1 VSKTTAYLIT
11 DSRYWLQAEKELD
24 ENWRLI
30 RIGIEDGPR
39 NWVDWISVRA
49 PFNMLWTYVID
60 TPFYFAGPCQCIKG
74 WR

>member
-1 VSKTTAYLIT
+1 VSKTTAYLVT

-30 RIGIEDGPR
+30 RAGMEDGPR

-49 PFNMLWTYVID
+49 PLQYLVDIAID
-60 TPFYFAGPCQCIKG
+60 ASFFILYFSGPCQ
-74 WR
+74 